1 MNEILI
7 KTDELID
14 KLKSTEFVK
23 EMINSKEIIIK
34 ENIKDKNN
42 KYIKEYIKNQVIFDF
57 HIYYL
62 NKEIEKLLNNKTCRR
77 SNESN

>member
-34 ENIKDKNN
+34 DNIKDKNN

>member
-14 KLKSTEFVK
+14 KLKNTEFVK
-23 EMINSKEIIIK
+23 EMINLKEIIIK

>member
-14 KLKSTEFVK
+14 KLKNTEFVK

>member
-14 KLKSTEFVK
+14 KLKDTEFVK
-23 EMINSKEIIIK
+23 EMISSKEIIIK
-34 ENIKDKNN
+34 KNIKDKNN
-42 KYIKEYIKNQVIFDF
+42 KYIKNYIRNQNIFDY

>member
-14 KLKSTEFVK
+14 KLKDTEFVK

-34 ENIKDKNN
+34 ENIIDKNN